1 MALDMY
7 LVTRLN
13 GPTTCDQCRKELN
26 PVAALVALC
35 KEGHMLCTSCVR
47 ENHKRTVR
55 GMA

>member
-1 MALDMY
+1 MPADMY

-13 GPTTCDQCRKELN
+13 GPTTCDQCHKELN

-35 KEGHMLCTSCVR
+35 QDGHMLCTSCVR